1 MLLSQYWKDIGEPLL
16 QAGISEEVTAAFQ
29 LMPDIH
35 RQQFVPSLAGLILQV
50 LKDPLFPKRGKP
62 QIRFLADSLGARGA
76 RSPRRSRDICSEER
90 KKPMHFI
97 IRQDFYIQCTCSYE
111 GPALNGA
118 CRKCGTDILRTGV
131 GEVYW
136 VEPSERVHRAVN
148 VGKET
153 FEEVI
158 TYFMD
163 RPDAQPQVEEN

>member
-1 MLLSQYWKDIGEPLL
+1 
-16 QAGISEEVTAAFQ
+16 
-29 LMPDIH
+29 
-35 RQQFVPSLAGLILQV
+35 
-50 LKDPLFPKRGKP
+50 
-62 QIRFLADSLGARGA
+62 
-76 RSPRRSRDICSEER
+76 
-90 KKPMHFI
+90 MHFI